1 MPLIGIPSYLD
12 TSSPEKMPARFAA
25 SKPFIRA
32 LLAVGASPVIIPLG
46 MDDARLHEIYARLDG
61 ILLAGGHDLNPAT
74 YGQILHPK
82 TEGVDPARDQCE
94 LIMARWALADQKP
107 VFGICRGIQA
117 LNVAAGGT
125 LIQDV
130 NESVPHAIRHQ
141 YAPEKPRDYVAHDI
155 DTLTGTHLADIL
167 GHRARVNSFHHQAI
181 EQVAPGFRV
190 SAYAPDGVIEAIERD
205 NGHSR
210 TFAVGVQWHPES
222 LIDTDPTMRSLFEAF
237 VAQADAPSY

>member
-12 TSSPEKMPARFAA
+12 TSSPDRMPARYAA
-25 SKPFIRA
+25 SKPFILA

-46 MDDARLHEIYARLDG
+46 MAEAQLREIYERLDG
-61 ILLAGGHDLNPAT
+61 VLLAGGNDLSPAT
-74 YGQILHPK
+74 YGQTLNPK

-94 LIMARWALADQKP
+94 LMMARWALADHKP

-130 NESVPHAIRHQ
+130 TETVPHAIRHQ

-155 DTLTGTHLADIL
+155 DTLNGTRLATIL
-167 GHRARVNSFHHQAI
+167 GGHARVNSFHHQAI
-181 EQVAPGFRV
+181 EQVAPGFHI
-190 SAYAPDGVIEAIERD
+190 SARAPDGVIEAIEPD
-205 NGHSR
+205 NE

-222 LIDTDPTMRSLFEAF
+222 LIEIDPTMRALFETF
-237 VAQADAPSY
+237 VTQADAPGH